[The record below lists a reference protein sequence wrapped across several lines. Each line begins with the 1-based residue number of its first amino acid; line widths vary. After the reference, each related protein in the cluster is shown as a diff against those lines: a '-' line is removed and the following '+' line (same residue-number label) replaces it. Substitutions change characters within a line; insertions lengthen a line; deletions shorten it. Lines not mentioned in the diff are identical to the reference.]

1 MCCHFS
7 RPNNIYSKASS
18 WKRKSKRKLLF
29 IIHKDS
35 RIVLTYGFK
44 MYIRAIV
51 FYFTTKNIKN
61 CGFLNVELIISSQN
75 YKLLNGNVTKSLKI
89 YFSLIIIIFIISYS
103 F

>member
-18 WKRKSKRKLLF
+18 WKRKLLF

-35 RIVLTYGFK
+35 RIILTYGFK

-51 FYFTTKNIKN
+51 FFYFTTKNIKN
-61 CGFLNVELIISSQN
+61 CGCLNVELIISSQN
-75 YKLLNGNVTKSLKI
+75 YKLLDGNLTYSLKI
-89 YFSLIIIIFIISYS
+89 YFSLHIISYS
-103 F
+103 FYAEIS